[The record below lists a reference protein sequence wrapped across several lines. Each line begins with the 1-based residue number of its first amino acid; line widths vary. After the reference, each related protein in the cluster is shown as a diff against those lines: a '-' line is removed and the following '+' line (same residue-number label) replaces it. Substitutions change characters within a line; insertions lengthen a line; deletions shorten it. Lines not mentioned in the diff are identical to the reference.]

1 MILEAIEKIIDG
13 KMKLA
18 IDKAKVIS
26 VSESHCTI
34 ESLTTN
40 KRFFKCGLNAII
52 DNDTN
57 ELKIEPEVGSVV
69 VVAILN
75 DKATIIQTSKVKS
88 FSFKYG
94 ETVFKIDDS
103 GTQIERQ
110 NENLKSVINDLQDE
124 IGKLCDALNA
134 TIVLPGY
141 GTTPNIANITA
152 IKNTVLQTKTR
163 INKILK

>member
-1 MILEAIEKIIDG
+1 MILEAIERIIEG
-13 KMKLA
+13 KLPMTVA
-18 IDKAKVIS
+18 RAKVI
-26 VSESHCTI
+26 
-34 ESLTTN
+34 
-40 KRFFKCGLNAII
+40 KLNATSCQVRTLTKITDYFQCSYNSII
-52 DNDTN
+52 DNDGQ

-69 VVAILN
+69 VIAIF
-75 DKATIIQTSKVKS
+75 DSAATIIQTSKVKS

-141 GTTPNIANITA
+141 GTTPNIPNITN
-152 IKNTVLQTKTR
+152 IKNKVLQTKTR

>member
-1 MILEAIEKIIDG
+1 MILEAIEKIIDA
-13 KMKLA
+13 KISLVV
-18 IDKAKVIS
+18 DKAKVLT
-26 VSESHCTI
+26 VTGTTCKVQ
-34 ESLTTN
+34 SLTSN
-40 KRFFKCGLNAII
+40 KVFFKCSLNAVI
-52 DNDTN
+52 DNDVQ
-57 ELKIEPEVGSVV
+57 ELKIEPEVGSIVMIG
-69 VVAILN
+69 ILN
-75 DKATIIQTSKVKS
+75 GQATIIQTSKVKS

-141 GTTPNIANITA
+141 GTTPNIPNITN
-152 IKNTVLQTKTR
+152 IKNKVLQTKTR